1 MLLRSNSTYIILLFC
16 FLAAKKV
23 ASICHHMP
31 SYAIIC
37 HTWMK
42 EGPPSACLK
51 DCCPQSL
58 SQKWP
63 LFGNSLWGFDVS
75 LRVTSR
81 TTCWKWDFKWARLEP
96 NSASRSSGVDAHV
109 FSRRWL
115 VCDQCHSAVHRHARE
130 HRASQARICFK
141 GSNKQLEL
149 AKKQF
154 ADVQLT
160 HFQIDV
166 C

>member
-1 MLLRSNSTYIILLFC
+1 
-16 FLAAKKV
+16 
-23 ASICHHMP
+23 MP

-37 HTWMK
+37 HHMPHLDERRAAFGVF
-42 EGPPSACLK
+42 EGL
-51 DCCPQSL
+51 L
-58 SQKWP
+58 SIK
-63 LFGNSLWGFDVS
+63 SVSKIHYAS
-75 LRVTSR
+75 LRGVGQG
-81 TTCWKWDFKWARLEP
+81 LEP

-166 C
+166 CQTKVRSPRELVR